1 MAVSL
6 EPATAARSIVQAI
19 TDFAADHRAGSLDIV
34 RGHTAAIVHVADGRL
49 TSAEPSTAP
58 GIAQR
63 LIGSGR
69 LSRDAW
75 HELRS
80 NDQLRNDQL
89 RNDQLRNDRQG
100 LAARLVQ
107 SGVVDP
113 GTLAT
118 LTRSVLVD
126 ALLDLAAAA
135 GEVDATPLDGEPDWL
150 ASPLRLDPDDVLRE
164 VARRTAERAAI
175 PPRAVVALRRP
186 ALRSVVLSRA
196 QLTVACHARRG
207 STSSEIARESGLA
220 LYETDRGLAEL
231 IDSGLCVLDRST
243 APVVVPT
250 PRPPNAGRLAAA
262 TQVTEVTGTDA
273 GQEDRGADLATL
285 PRRVP
290 GSSPGLAE
298 PAPNHPA
305 LPAHNLLGH
314 QFTEPDEHVLRQVLA
329 ALEDM

>member
-6 EPATAARSIVQAI
+6 EPAAAARSIVQAI
-19 TDFAADHRAGSLDIV
+19 TDFAADHPAGSLDIV

-89 RNDQLRNDRQG
+89 RNDRQG

-126 ALLDLAAAA
+126 ALLDLAAAP
-135 GEVDATPLDGEPDWL
+135 GELDAAPLDGEPDWL

-250 PRPPNAGRLAAA
+250 PRPPDAGRLAAA
-262 TQVTEVTGTDA
+262 AQVTGTHA
-273 GQEDRGADLATL
+273 GQEDHGADLATL

-298 PAPNHPA
+298 PAPNHLA